1 MLPQATPGYLYLYI
15 CTSSFALNKTG
26 QNQIFKQSQ
35 QTLVACFSMS
45 ILQCCPELR
54 TFLIVSLSVGL
65 SPPPY
70 NAISCSYSFFQCE
83 CACMHVCMWGR
94 EKEREEEKKQK
105 VPQEHLC
112 ILPSEW
118 GSKNPEERKEDNFRS
133 FINFQQFL
141 HYHISGW
148 RESEHL
154 IESPLCFWR
163 A

>member
-45 ILQCCPELR
+45 IRQCCPELR
-54 TFLIVSLSVGL
+54 TFLIASLSVGL

-83 CACMHVCMWGR
+83 CACEGGR
-94 EKEREEEKKQK
+94 RKGRKKKKKQK
-105 VPQEHLC
+105 VPEELLC
-112 ILPSEW
+112 ILPSE
-118 GSKNPEERKEDNFRS
+118 
-133 FINFQQFL
+133 
-141 HYHISGW
+141 
-148 RESEHL
+148 
-154 IESPLCFWR
+154 
-163 A
+163 